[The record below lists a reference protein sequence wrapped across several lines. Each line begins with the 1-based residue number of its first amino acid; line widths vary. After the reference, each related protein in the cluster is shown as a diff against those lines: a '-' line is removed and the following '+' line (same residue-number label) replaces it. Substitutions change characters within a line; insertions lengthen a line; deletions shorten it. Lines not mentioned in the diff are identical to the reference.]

1 MSLEW
6 AENEIRLAME
16 REKAKADKTDDGLL
30 AYACGCYESALKA
43 YKSLAADGHSG
54 MSWGFTKS
62 ILTRLMDDKP
72 LTPIE
77 DTDDAWSEITDKRED
92 FVEYQ
97 CKRYPALFKTVWDDG
112 KVEYD
117 DNNRI
122 VFEDKYTL
130 STFSFGFG
138 KQILEQHIPPITMPY
153 FPGQP
158 YIGVTVDFL
167 LHPENGDFDH
177 FGIEKLI
184 CPDGMVKNLNEF
196 WYLPDGKDKKK
207 LHPREFWKR
216 YERRIKGG

>member
-1 MSLEW
+1 MSIEW

-16 REKAKADKTDDGLL
+16 REKADGGKSDDGLL

-43 YKSLAADGHSG
+43 YKALEADGHSG

-92 FVEYQ
+92 FTEYQ

-138 KQILEQHIPPITMPY
+138 KQILRQYIPPITLPYMPDR
-153 FPGQP
+153 P

-184 CPDGMVKNLNEF
+184 CPDGTVKNLNEF
-196 WYLPDGKDKKK
+196 WYFPNEGDKKK